1 MAIHPDSNHREA
13 VPPLL
18 STENSE
24 EPELSKGWAIGGEQF
39 KEELRLRF
47 AGQVEGERAM
57 DPAARKQWRERQWQG
72 ELQGLMARLSEEQRS
87 DTRSTAVR
95 KAEVAWCMK
104 SRTGASSGWLASALS
119 LGSSTYVSKQAGLV
133 RNARLRTLA
142 IRLIKRLKS
151 KD

>member
-1 MAIHPDSNHREA
+1 
-13 VPPLL
+13 
-18 STENSE
+18 
-24 EPELSKGWAIGGEQF
+24 LSKGWAIGGEQF

-57 DPAARKQWRERQWQG
+57 DPAARMQWRERQWQG

-87 DTRSTAVR
+87 DTRSTAVW
-95 KAEVAWCMK
+95 KAVVACCMK